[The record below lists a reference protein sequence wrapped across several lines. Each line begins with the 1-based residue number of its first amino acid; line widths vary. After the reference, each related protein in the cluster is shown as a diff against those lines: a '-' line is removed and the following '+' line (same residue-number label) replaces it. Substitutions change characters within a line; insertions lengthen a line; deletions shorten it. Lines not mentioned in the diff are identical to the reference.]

1 MLKIFKELLSYIL
14 IKISLLKKHNQSE
27 ILSIFF
33 HDPPQKLFDSTVKW
47 LIRNNYKIISLKE
60 LNAILEQK
68 LKVGKLA
75 VITFDDGWQN
85 NLKLINTIEKY
96 NVPIAI
102 FIPTEAVIT
111 GNYWFEFAR
120 QKGQSVFSGVKNI
133 EEFKKLPA
141 LEFKDKVNSLKNHY
155 RLERSCMTLD
165 ELKRISE
172 IDLIT
177 IGSHTVTHP
186 ILKQCPVEMQELEL
200 RQSKETLAKWIG
212 KEIKYLAFPNGDY
225 DENTIRIAKDCNYK
239 LCFTIKSGEIN
250 LEDADQFRINRCCID
265 DNDGFY
271 SSIAKTL
278 CIWQKHFQK
287 IISK

>member
-1 MLKIFKELLSYIL
+1 MRRTIKQVFAYLLMKLYSF
-14 IKISLLKKHNQSE
+14 KKHDPE
-27 ILSIFF
+27 IISIFF
-33 HDPPQKLFDSTVKW
+33 HDPPKKLFENTVKW
-47 LIRNNYKIISLKE
+47 LIKNNYKIISLKE
-60 LNAILEQK
+60 LNIILDEK
-68 LKVGKLA
+68 LKAGKHA

-85 NLKLINTIEKY
+85 NLKLINTVEKY

-102 FIPTEAVIT
+102 FIPTEAVIS

-120 QKGQSVFSGVKNI
+120 QKDQNAFSGIKNI
-133 EEFKKLPA
+133 GEFKNLA
-141 LEFKDKVNSLKNHY
+141 ASELKNKIDTLKRHY
-155 RLERSCMTLD
+155 RLRRSCMTLQ

-186 ILKQCPVEMQELEL
+186 ILQQCPIEMQELEL

-225 DENTIRIAKDCNYK
+225 DEHTIRIAKDCNYK
-239 LCFTIKSGEIN
+239 LCFTIKPGKIN
-250 LEDADQFRINRCCID
+250 VEDADRFRINRCCID

-271 SSIAKTL
+271 TSVAKTMG
-278 CIWQKHFQK
+278 IWQKYFPKKSQNN
-287 IISK
+287 

>member
-1 MLKIFKELLSYIL
+1 MRRTIKQVFAYLLMKLYSF
-14 IKISLLKKHNQSE
+14 KKHDSE

-33 HDPPQKLFDSTVKW
+33 HNPPKRLFDSTVKW

-60 LNAILEQK
+60 LNSIFDQK
-68 LKVGKLA
+68 LKAGKLA

-102 FIPTEAVIT
+102 FIPTEAVIS

-120 QKGQSVFSGVKNI
+120 QKDQDAFSGIKNI
-133 EEFKKLPA
+133 GEFKNLA
-141 LEFKDKVNSLKNHY
+141 ASTLKNKVDTLKSHY
-155 RLERSCMTLD
+155 RLQRSCMTLQ

-177 IGSHTVTHP
+177 IGSHTVTHA
-186 ILKQCPVEMQELEL
+186 ILKQCPIEMQELEL

-225 DENTIRIAKDCNYK
+225 DEHTIRIAKDCNYK
-239 LCFTIKSGEIN
+239 LCFTIKPGNIN
-250 LEDADQFRINRCCID
+250 VEDADPFRINRCCID
-265 DNDGFY
+265 DNDGFHT
-271 SSIAKTL
+271 SVAKTL
-278 CIWQKHFQK
+278 GIWQKYFPKNSQNN
-287 IISK
+287 